1 MRLMLVAGSD
11 EVREQLRDKWSA
23 AGHDVVMCVDDDR
36 TGPCRGVR
44 EPSRCP
50 LRQPVDLAVLVSRS
64 AVPTELAEMGAVCAR
79 RHRVPMVTIDPVLAA
94 DELWHVETETSAAMH
109 QLQADD
115 ARAVR
120 ERLPYPAEVVVFRQ
134 PTRLAVEVRCSTA
147 DQTGAPVRLD
157 AKQRLAIADLAR
169 AAIREHDPYVP
180 VIDVNVV
187 DADVTDDVTDARAQ
201 DDSSEEHP

>member
-1 MRLMLVAGSD
+1 MRLMLVTGSD
-11 EVREQLRDKWSA
+11 EVREQLRGKWSA
-23 AGHDVVMCVDDDR
+23 AGHDVVMCVDDDGA
-36 TGPCRGVR
+36 GPCRGVR
-44 EPSRCP
+44 EPARCP
-50 LRQPVDLAVLVSRS
+50 LREPVDLAVLVSRS
-64 AVPTELAEMGAVCAR
+64 AVPTELSEMGAVCAR

-120 ERLPYPAEVVVFRQ
+120 ERLPYPAEVAVFRQ
-134 PTRLAVEVRCSTA
+134 PTRLAVEVRCTA
-147 DQTGAPVRLD
+147 DPAAGPLRLD

-187 DADVTDDVTDARAQ
+187 AADDPDGIAEV
-201 DDSSEEHP
+201 HP

>member
-1 MRLMLVAGSD
+1 MLVTGND
-11 EVREQLRDKWSA
+11 EVREQLRGRWLA
-23 AGHDVVMCVDDDR
+23 AGHDVVTCVDDDGK
-36 TGPCRGVR
+36 GPCRGVR

-79 RHRVPMVTIDPVLAA
+79 RHRAPLVTIDPVVAA
-94 DELWHVETETSAAMH
+94 DDLWHVETESPAAM
-109 QLQADD
+109 QVLQADD
-115 ARAVR
+115 ARVVR
-120 ERLPYPAEVVVFRQ
+120 DRLPCRAEVTVFRQ
-134 PTRLAVEVRCSTA
+134 PARLAVEVRCVA
-147 DQTGAPVRLD
+147 DPSSSSRPLD

-187 DADVTDDVTDARAQ
+187 TDDDVAATVAR
-201 DDSSEEHP
+201 